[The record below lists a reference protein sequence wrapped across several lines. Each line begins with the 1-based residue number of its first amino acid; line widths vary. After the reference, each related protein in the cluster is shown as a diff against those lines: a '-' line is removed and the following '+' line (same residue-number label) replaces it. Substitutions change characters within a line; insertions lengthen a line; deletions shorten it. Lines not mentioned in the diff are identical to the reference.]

1 MEYPYIIMKDK
12 PENIEDT
19 LSKNIYFRNIRKY
32 LRELSVVVV
41 GIAITFFV
49 SGWITG
55 LQEKKMLKSYLQA
68 VKFELEENQ
77 LQVEDKMLMYAQI
90 SILADYLAIKSPQD
104 HLVDSVSLVSFY
116 NSSLFGN
123 QQEVVTN
130 ISTIVIKTSA
140 FQMLKSSQVAHT
152 FMDQELFR
160 SILESYT
167 LMEDIKRE
175 SDEYM
180 SGKKELIHTIIRKNK
195 MLPSDFDLLDTR
207 WEEFFYFLCIPYA
220 YEQEFSKCLWQIEK
234 TLSLFGE

>member
-1 MEYPYIIMKDK
+1 
-12 PENIEDT
+12 
-19 LSKNIYFRNIRKY
+19 
-32 LRELSVVVV
+32 
-41 GIAITFFV
+41 
-49 SGWITG
+49 
-55 LQEKKMLKSYLQA
+55 
-68 VKFELEENQ
+68 
-77 LQVEDKMLMYAQI
+77 MYAQI
-90 SILADYLAIKSPQD
+90 SILADYLATKSLQD

-123 QQEVVTN
+123 QQEVVAN

-180 SGKKELIHTIIRKNK
+180 SGKRT
-195 MLPSDFDLLDTR
+195 
-207 WEEFFYFLCIPYA
+207 YPYH
-220 YEQEFSKCLWQIEK
+220 YPEK
-234 TLSLFGE
+234 